1 MLAAVVGGNLQGVE
15 ACYLAGKAGWRVLL
29 IDMKSAAPAVGLC
42 DEFRQ
47 VDATEEGGLEE
58 ALNGVD
64 LIVPA
69 LENESAL
76 RSLWTTSQRMSVPAV
91 FDPAAYAVS
100 SSKVT
105 SNRLFKELGIA
116 TPPDWPGCGFPVVAK
131 PVSESGSRGVR
142 LFRDHNSLAG
152 FFGSSHP
159 PEGWVVQE
167 YIEGPSYS
175 LEVVGHE
182 GCCFP
187 LQVTDLA
194 MDPDHDCKRVS
205 APSDLSSYLVASFE
219 EMSVSIGSALELN
232 GIMDVEVILNG
243 GRLHVLE
250 IDARLPSQTP
260 TAVFWSTGL
269 NLLGVLGDMWTGKHT
284 EPPSTGTAPRGV
296 ILEHLQ
302 CRRGSLRVKGEHVMA
317 GGAPLHIRKDFFGA
331 DEALTDFESERDE
344 WVATLIV
351 SAEDRGSAWAK
362 RERVIARIMDECN
375 LSEFI
380 DAELTTGT
388 ND

>member
-1 MLAAVVGGNLQGVE
+1 MLAAVVGGGLQGVE

-131 PVSESGSRGVR
+131 PVSESGSQGVR

-175 LEVVGHE
+175 LEVVGYE

-205 APSDLSSYLVASFE
+205 APSDLSSDLVASFE

-302 CRRGSLRVKGEHVMA
+302 CRRGSLHVKGEHVMA
-317 GGAPLHIRKDFFGA
+317 GGAPLRIRQGFFGA
-331 DEALTDFESERDE
+331 DEALTNFEPGIDD

-351 SAEDRGSAWAK
+351 CGEDRESAWAK
-362 RERVIARIMDECN
+362 RERVIARMMDEC
-375 LSEFI
+375 SVGEFI
-380 DAELTTGT
+380 DAEPAAGT
-388 ND
+388 HD